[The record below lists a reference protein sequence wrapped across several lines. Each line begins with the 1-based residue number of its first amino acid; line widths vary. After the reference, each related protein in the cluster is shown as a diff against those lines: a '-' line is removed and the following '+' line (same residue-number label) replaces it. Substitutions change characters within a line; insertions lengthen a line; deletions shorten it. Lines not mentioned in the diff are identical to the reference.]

1 VVRITIS
8 RIEGVKSVQPNPV
21 AQNAIV
27 VYDDTKTN
35 PKAFIDALKREGKMV
50 LGQPKFI
57 E

>member
-1 VVRITIS
+1 V
-8 RIEGVKSVQPNPV
+8 EPNPV
-21 AQNAIV
+21 VQKATI

-35 PKAFIDALKREGKMV
+35 PQVFMDALKREGQAV